1 MTVTIL
7 SPSIPRELDECYY
20 VPRLTENAD
29 VASRTRKRKGS
40 IHTPH
45 SDPSGNLQAALTTRN
60 KDKTAASL
68 WSCEGFLN
76 QSL

>member
-7 SPSIPRELDECYY
+7 SPSIPTELDECYY

-40 IHTPH
+40 IHTSH
-45 SDPSGNLQAALTTRN
+45 SDPSGNLQAAFTTRN
-60 KDKTAASL
+60 EDKTAASL
-68 WSCEGFLN
+68 CSCEGFLN